1 MFIFLALQGGHAEST
16 ELQKPIGYQKPAP
29 PPELVAAANAAATG
43 KPFGGY
49 EVKSNGKIVGGQ
61 GVVGVPLWQS
71 DNGKVSV
78 GGSLSAGFVGG
89 KGTGAIKKNPSFGA
103 GLSLNIKFRWTS
115 ACRLCPMTPQKLV
128 ELDTTEFG
136 RIEHLRIW

>member
-1 MFIFLALQGGHAEST
+1 MRIVIMFIFLALQGGHAEST

-89 KGTGAIKKNPSFGA
+89 KGTGAIKRIHLSVPAFHSTSSFDELRPA
-103 GLSLNIKFRWTS
+103 GC
-115 ACRLCPMTPQKLV
+115 AQ
-128 ELDTTEFG
+128 
-136 RIEHLRIW
+136 